1 MKTLPGAM
9 SAALVIGIFLPGV
22 ALAEGTAHEVKI
34 RNTSFQPQE
43 LQIDPGDTVTWLAEE
58 SDHNVTSNTGYWD
71 ASGTLDSG
79 DTFGPISFPDEGTFG
94 YTCTIHNM
102 MGTIKVGDGC
112 DGDCPVFD
120 PDAPAEVRVVPSLEF
135 PTIESALTAAPT
147 ATTVELRPGTYDV
160 TETLELGAP
169 GVVLSGTN
177 EDGTTADP
185 STVVLRGK
193 KGTRVGILFGATSA
207 DERVDVRPAGVEN
220 LTVSRF
226 LDSGILAADTR
237 DFRISNVAAIQN
249 VEYGIRMLRSR
260 DGTIADSLLT
270 DQRRAGLSIEGCDRC
285 DVVVER
291 VTSQNNFVG
300 IEGRNA
306 GGVTVLNSR
315 VTQNAAG
322 IVLRSVVTDP
332 PRFQSG
338 SEVFGNTVTDNDN
351 PDAPRSSLYALDEA
365 LELAT
370 GAGIWIQGGWYDSV
384 YDNVV
389 SGNHYGIVVTASSA
403 PVRNARIHDN
413 FLSINTVDLGFDG
426 LGVGVCFSG
435 NEALDASTPLISE
448 PAKIE
453 ERYSCSNRVNVG
465 IPYPKVT
472 SDLALYAWRNY
483 YCPDVDGRACS

>member
-1 MKTLPGAM
+1 MKTLLKAM
-9 SAALVIGIFLPGV
+9 SAALVMGFFLPGV
-22 ALAEGTAHEVKI
+22 ALAESKNHEVRI

-43 LQIDPGDTVTWLAEE
+43 LPIEPGDTVTWLAEE
-58 SDHNVTSNTGYWD
+58 KGHNVVSNTGYWD
-71 ASGTLDSG
+71 PSGTLDSG
-79 DTFGPISFPDEGTFG
+79 DTFGPISFPAEGTFG
-94 YTCTIHNM
+94 YKCTIHM
-102 MGTIKVGDGC
+102 MEGKIIVGDGC
-112 DGDCPVFD
+112 VGDCPVFN
-120 PDAPAEVRVVPSLEF
+120 PDAPAEVRVVPSFEF

-160 TETLELGAP
+160 TKTLELGAP

-177 EDGTTADP
+177 EDGSPADP
-185 STVVLRGK
+185 STVVLRGTR
-193 KGTRVGILFGATSA
+193 GTRVGILFGTASA
-207 DERVDVRPAGVEN
+207 DERVDVRTAGVEN
-220 LTVSRF
+220 LTVTRF
-226 LDSGILAADTR
+226 LDTGILAADTR
-237 DFRISNVAAIQN
+237 DFRITNVVAVQN

-270 DQRRAGLSIEGCDRC
+270 EQRRAGLSIEACDRC

-291 VTSQNNFVG
+291 VTSHNNFVG

-306 GGVTVLNSR
+306 GGVTVLDST

-332 PRFQSG
+332 PRVQSG

-351 PDAPRSSLYALDEA
+351 PDAPRPSFYALDEA
-365 LELAT
+365 LELAS
-370 GAGIWIQGGWYDSV
+370 GAGIWIQGGWYDTV

-389 SGNHYGIVVTASSA
+389 TDNHYGIVVTASTA

-413 FLSINTVDLGFDG
+413 ILSANTVDLGSDG

-435 NEALDASTPLISE
+435 NTALVKGTALISE
-448 PAKIE
+448 PVHIQTLYACALI
-453 ERYSCSNRVNVG
+453 VNVG

-483 YCPDVDGRACS
+483 YCRDVDGRACN